1 MMDNRFFDLI
11 ESHDLPATARQ
22 IVALIG
28 LPDTILLVEKLGG
41 TTFPM
46 PVGKNAMGELR
57 FTMLAEKVG
66 VDIAKKLCEHYARE
80 KLYIPRCA
88 EALLRARNRIIHQQF
103 DEMIKRGMS
112 ANHAIAMM
120 APMHKLSD
128 RHIWNILKI
137 HPDSYRERDAAQQTL
152 PLY

>member
-1 MMDNRFFDLI
+1 MIDQYLHLI
-11 ESHDLPATARQ
+11 EEQDLPDTARQ

-57 FTMLAEKVG
+57 FNMLAEKVG
-66 VDIAKKLCEHYARE
+66 ADIAKKLCDHYARE

-88 EALLRARNRIIHQQF
+88 EALLRVRNRIIHQQF
-103 DEMIKRGMS
+103 DDMIRRGLS
-112 ANHAIAMM
+112 SNHAIALM
-120 APMHKLSD
+120 APEHKLSD

-137 HPDSYRERDAAQQTL
+137 HPDSYREQDMAQHTL